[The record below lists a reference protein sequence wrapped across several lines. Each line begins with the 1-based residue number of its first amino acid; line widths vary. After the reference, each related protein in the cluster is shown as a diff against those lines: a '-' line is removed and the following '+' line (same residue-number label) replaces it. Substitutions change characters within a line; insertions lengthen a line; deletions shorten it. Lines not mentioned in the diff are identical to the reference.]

1 MKIFNLVEKLLNL
14 KKNKEIKSI
23 MVESKQVSYMKE
35 INQQSRDQDNINLK
49 YQVLDGF
56 EEAFGDKYFR
66 LKDETRQALDEV
78 AFLGKDAGF
87 VYARPTH
94 FEDTCNIT
102 ERTFRKNM
110 TELEQ
115 LGQVIKLHQHTRK
128 CNGRGTP
135 IYLLVNHPMFE
146 YWIDYLGLE
155 QEIEQVFSNFQTEI
169 QTENGENPCDSK
181 RQRTKN
187 IATYVLPFFKH
198 EITNSIAIKDFRI
211 TNNMIP
217 IEIKE
222 DKDFQ
227 NVVNMYAL
235 KMWDKVK
242 TGFNIKYLSSLVSKD
257 VRHQIRLAFA
267 DENMREIKA
276 RKQKEEESRKLAI
289 ELKIKEKKPLPFYNW
304 LEGDSTWSGNY

>member
-1 MKIFNLVEKLLNL
+1 MTILHIVEKLLNL

-23 MVESKQVSYMKE
+23 MIDSCQVKHMKE
-35 INQQSRDQDNINLK
+35 VNSEVRDQDNINLK

-56 EEAFGDKYFR
+56 EEAFGDKWFR

-87 VYARPTH
+87 IYARPTH
-94 FEDTCNIT
+94 FVDQCNVS
-102 ERTFRKNM
+102 ERTFRNNM

-115 LGQVIKLHQHTRK
+115 LGKVIKLHQHTKK

-135 IYLLVNHPMFE
+135 IYLLVDHPLFQ
-146 YWIDYLGLE
+146 YWIDYLGITEKVE
-155 QEIEQVFSNFQTEI
+155 QLFPNFQTDF
-169 QTENGENPCDSK
+169 QKENDKKPCESK
-181 RQRTKN
+181 RERTKN

-198 EITNSIAIKDFRI
+198 EINNSIAIKDFRI
-211 TNNMIP
+211 TNDMIP
-217 IEIKE
+217 LEIRN

-242 TGFNIKYLSSLVSKD
+242 TGFDIKYLSSLVSKD
-257 VRHQIRLAFA
+257 VRHQIRLAFC
-267 DENMREIKA
+267 DENTREIKA
-276 RKQKEEESRKLAI
+276 RKQKEEERRQ
-289 ELKIKEKKPLPFYNW
+289 ELLKQREPLPFYNW
-304 LEGDSTWSGNY
+304 LEDSK